1 MTFIVLV
8 TTSPAYAQIGNFFWS
23 EDDGTG
29 EVFTADSAGQN
40 VAQVTSGILGGGTF
54 ARIDDVEID
63 PLAGKLW
70 WNNWVPGTP
79 SVTEDIYNANLDGSG
94 QVSLGLIN
102 SCPVGINFGFGI
114 TTVDASGLNGIVLDP
129 ANQRLF
135 YTRGVSYNNCP
146 NGEVSRVNMDGTAQ
160 TKLDNT
166 AGGDSW
172 HPDGIDLSGN
182 TLFWANPGFFTGPA
196 GGPVNSMDTNGGNQ
210 QINLLPHITGDGRS
224 VAIDAANGLLFYSAH
239 NFQARSTGGEIFVV
253 DLTNIGAGATN
264 VFSDPNTGIP
274 DIELDATNM
283 RIYWTD
289 YANGRIDSASYD
301 ASGNLGP
308 ITNEISNLVNPYGL
322 ALEFDIQIGG
332 TLIPIDTTTLL
343 LAGVQSISMW
353 MIPVVAAGIVI
364 GVFVI
369 KRRK

>member
-1 MTFIVLV
+1 MTFIVLL
-8 TTSPAYAQIGNFFWS
+8 TTSPAYAQVSNFFWS

-40 VAQVTSGILGGGTF
+40 VAQVTSGGF

-70 WNNWVPGTP
+70 WNNWVPGSP
-79 SVTEDIYNANLDGSG
+79 AAAEDIYNSNLDGSG
-94 QVSLGLIN
+94 QVSLGLVS
-102 SCPVGINFGFGI
+102 SCGGPP
-114 TTVDASGLNGIVLDP
+114 SGLTGMVLDP
-129 ANQRLF
+129 ANLRLF

-146 NGEVSRVNMDGTAQ
+146 NGEVSRVNMDGSGYTQ
-160 TKLDNT
+160 LDNT
-166 AGGDSW
+166 PGGDSW
-172 HPDGIDLSGN
+172 HPDGIELSGN
-182 TLFWANPGFFTGPA
+182 TVFWANPGFFTGIA

-210 QINLLPHITGDGRS
+210 QINLLPNILGDGRS
-224 VAIDAANGLLFYSAH
+224 VAIDAAKGLLFYSSH
-239 NFQARSTGGEIFVV
+239 GLQGPGGSPGARATGGEIFVV

-274 DIELDATNM
+274 DVELDVANM
-283 RIYWTD
+283 RLYWTD

-301 ASGNLGP
+301 AAGNLGQ

-322 ALEFDIQIGG
+322 ALDFQQQQIGG

-353 MIPVVAAGIVI
+353 MIPVVAAGIGI
-364 GVFVI
+364 GIFVI